1 MMTRTCQA
9 KVQFLHPFRLPGL
22 DGPQPAGTYRLITDE
37 EELCGLSFTTYRT
50 VLAQLQVPALGRP
63 ALSTRM
69 VPIDLDELDACICAD
84 RQAAADDV
92 PRMAAPVA

>member
-37 EELCGLSFTTYRT
+37 EELSGLSFITYRT
-50 VLAQLQVPALGRP
+50 VLAMLQLPALGR
-63 ALSTRM
+63 ATLSTRT

-84 RQAAADDV
+84 RQAVAGDV
-92 PRMAAPVA
+92 PRLAVPVA

>member
-22 DGPQPAGTYRLITDE
+22 AGPQPAGTYRLITDE
-37 EELCGLSFTTYRT
+37 EELSGLSFTTYRT

-63 ALSTRM
+63 GLIIRM

-84 RQAAADDV
+84 RQAVASDV
-92 PRMAAPVA
+92 PRQAAPVA